1 MLTLAF
7 DVYGTLFNVNSMQ
20 VLLEKFS
27 PGSGKIA
34 TQLWREKQIEYTRL
48 LVMRQQ
54 KGDYQSFWDVT
65 IAALDFT
72 SNSLGLGLT
81 TLQKRE
87 LMASYEHL
95 DLFSEVEDVL
105 MNLRGMGI
113 QLVILSNGNY
123 KMLSRLLLNARLNR
137 MFDEVFSA
145 ESVSSFKIDPAV
157 YGLIKKNLNVEKKD
171 VILVSSNCWDIIG
184 GGWYGFRTFWVNR
197 NNDVFDEL
205 RYLPDFTG
213 NDLNDLL
220 AQIKIKYG

>member
-20 VLLEKFS
+20 GLLEKFS

-54 KGDYQSFWDVT
+54 KGGYQSFWDVT

-87 LMASYEHL
+87 LMATYEHL

-105 MNLRGMGI
+105 TNLRGMGI
-113 QLVILSNGNY
+113 KLVILSNGNY
-123 KMLSRLLLNARLNR
+123 KMLSRLLLNAGLNS